1 MFSPLIHQNVFFSKL
16 GENGRRNSKWRK
28 RLKTHVQREH
38 EVCHKFFGLSKFF
51 FFSKSFCFLFIYF
64 IIWFSSLIF
73 FFLCI
78 SFFKKIYQFWILRL
92 VLFYIYI
99 YINKIEAFLHNFLIK
114 NVLIFVLFNRDIIV
128 NIFSTIFHLSTFLS
142 SKPNTHERKL
152 NIFFPSTFLF
162 LLCFLSSQ
170 FYTIPTKRTFK
181 FLVRV
186 SFP

>member
-1 MFSPLIHQNVFFSKL
+1 MFFIYLFYHLVFFFNL
-16 GENGRRNSKWRK
+16 
-28 RLKTHVQREH
+28 
-38 EVCHKFFGLSKFF
+38 
-51 FFSKSFCFLFIYF
+51 FLFMY
-64 IIWFSSLIF
+64 
-73 FFLCI
+73 FFLL
-78 SFFKKIYQFWILRL
+78 KKISILDHL
-92 VLFYIYI
+92 ACALLYIYI

-128 NIFSTIFHLSTFLS
+128 NIFSTIFYLSTFSS

>member
-1 MFSPLIHQNVFFSKL
+1 MVFFFNL
-16 GENGRRNSKWRK
+16 
-28 RLKTHVQREH
+28 
-38 EVCHKFFGLSKFF
+38 
-51 FFSKSFCFLFIYF
+51 FLFMY
-64 IIWFSSLIF
+64 
-73 FFLCI
+73 FFLL
-78 SFFKKIYQFWILRL
+78 KKISILDHL
-92 VLFYIYI
+92 ACALLYIYI
-99 YINKIEAFLHNFLIK
+99 YIKTKLKHSYTIFLIK
-114 NVLIFVLFNRDIIV
+114 NVLTFVLFNRDIII
-128 NIFSTIFHLSTFLS
+128 NIFSTIFHLSTFPS